1 MWIWIINKESNNCFF
16 SPFDDGA
23 CHNKLNRH
31 SVYQHVW
38 LISSMIFTSYTL
50 HILTVLFLLLFQF
63 LFFFCSSFCVV
74 ASAAVHASVDTL
86 FFFFVDYL
94 SIFKFCIHHQQWRQR
109 QQRNISTSLSDK
121 TILNIRMWC
130 CHSHSFYCRLLR
142 TFCAYTWI

>member
-63 LFFFCSSFCVV
+63 LFFF
-74 ASAAVHASVDTL
+74 L
-86 FFFFVDYL
+86 FFFLCRRQCCCTCQCWYSFFFFCWLFIYIQVLHTSSAMTTTTTTKYFHF
-94 SIFKFCIHHQQWRQR
+94 IVGQNHFKHPHVM
-109 QQRNISTSLSDK
+109 LP
-121 TILNIRMWC
+121 
-130 CHSHSFYCRLLR
+130 
-142 TFCAYTWI
+142 